1 MCKTRTLDRSR
12 NDLIPGHT
20 FFVTSGLISCY
31 PSAMAYSDA
40 KPADPPLD
48 EDARNLQEFVREL
61 TATQG
66 RIHAFIVSLMPGSPD
81 VSDVVQE
88 TNLTL
93 WKSRERY
100 QPGTNFLA
108 WAFTIARLEV
118 LHHRD
123 RAKRLGRIML
133 SPELTQRI
141 AEEVPHDIDQKQYLY
156 ALESCM
162 AKLTD
167 SQRDIIEA
175 RYQPGL
181 TLEIHARLTGRKAGA
196 LRIALV
202 RIRESLRECVEKSV
216 KASFA

>member
-1 MCKTRTLDRSR
+1 MTHSDEKT
-12 NDLIPGHT
+12 G
-20 FFVTSGLISCY
+20 
-31 PSAMAYSDA
+31 
-40 KPADPPLD
+40 DPMLD
-48 EDARNLQEFVREL
+48 ESAWDLQEFVREL
-61 TATQG
+61 TAAQG

-81 VSDVVQE
+81 VSDVLQE

-108 WAFTIARLEV
+108 WAFTIAKLEV
-118 LHHRD
+118 LHQRD
-123 RAKRLGRIML
+123 RAKRLGRIMF
-133 SPELTQRI
+133 SPELTQMI
-141 AEEVPHDIDQKQYLY
+141 ADEVPHEIIQKEYLH
-156 ALESCM
+156 ALETCM
-162 AKLTD
+162 TKLTD

-181 TLEIHARLTGRKAGA
+181 TLEIHARLTGRNPGA
-196 LRIALV
+196 LRAALL